1 MALVNEEVNATLCRI
16 IDEVVGEALEA
27 LGHDASPA
35 MAAPDDGGIHPSPCP
50 HMTISS
56 MGRWAP

>member
-1 MALVNEEVNATLCRI
+1 
-16 IDEVVGEALEA
+16 
-27 LGHDASPA
+27 